1 VGRGIFDRVEGE
13 LAARE
18 KSPGLSMADLLTLP
32 EPQGGLLKWMIRQ
45 EAVAFADVVAFL
57 GGDEAQAR
65 LVLAELLEKGSIRE
79 IEMRGVT
86 QYRVRLAP
94 KRGRALPANLWQAL
108 GDRVEGEEEE
118 RP

>member
-1 VGRGIFDRVEGE
+1 MGRGIFDRLEGE

-18 KSPGLSMADLLTLP
+18 RSPGLSMADLLTLP

-45 EAVAFADVVAFL
+45 GQVSLAEVIAFL
-57 GGDEAQAR
+57 GQDEEQAR
-65 LVLAELLEKGSIRE
+65 GVLDDLCQAAFVRPIE
-79 IEMRGVT
+79 IRGVT
-86 QYRVRLAP
+86 HYRVRLAP

-108 GDRVEGEEEE
+108 NDKVEGEEEE

>member
-1 VGRGIFDRVEGE
+1 MGRGLFDRVEGE

-32 EPQGGLLKWMIRQ
+32 EPQSGLLKWMTRRRSAPYVDI
-45 EAVAFADVVAFL
+45 VAFL
-57 GGDEAQAR
+57 GGDEEQAR
-65 LVLAELLEKGSIRE
+65 RVLAELLEKGWILELE
-79 IEMRGVT
+79 IRGVT

-94 KRGRALPANLWQAL
+94 KRGRTLPGNLWQAL
-108 GDRVEGEEEE
+108 SDKVTGEEEE

>member
-1 VGRGIFDRVEGE
+1 MGRGIFDRVEGE

-32 EPQGGLLKWMIRQ
+32 EPQSGLLKWMTR
-45 EAVAFADVVAFL
+45 ERAVATEDVVAFL
-57 GGDEAQAR
+57 GGDEEQAR
-65 LVLAELLEKGSIRE
+65 LMLAGLLDKGWILE
-79 IEMRGVT
+79 FDLRGVM

-94 KRGRALPANLWQAL
+94 KRGRALPGNLWRAL
-108 GDRVEGEEEE
+108 SDKVEGEEEG